1 MYAFCVLECML
12 RPPPEKETGGK
23 THERK
28 SWSLD
33 RLRASGDAAG
43 ECGSCRPGA
52 VEQYESADPVVIRE
66 CLHAKEEVEK
76 LNEFE
81 SPVAILIDELKS
93 KNYTTEDITRE
104 LAKQGYGWDPK
115 TGACW

>member
-43 ECGSCRPGA
+43 ECGSCSAWSGRT
-52 VEQYESADPVVIRE
+52 QYF
-66 CLHAKEEVEK
+66 AK
-76 LNEFE
+76 FP
-81 SPVAILIDELKS
+81 SPLLLFDFVPPSFL
-93 KNYTTEDITRE
+93 
-104 LAKQGYGWDPK
+104 
-115 TGACW
+115 